1 MAFACHFH
9 VLDDCLQKIMIGIT
23 YKYTL
28 VFTFA
33 FDNVVAPHR
42 GDLELMGFQKLF
54 VVPDHNFQLV
64 FTEK

>member
-42 GDLELMGFQKLF
+42 WDLKLMGFQIFSRKNIIQ
-54 VVPDHNFQLV
+54 VSS
-64 FTEK
+64 K

>member
-33 FDNVVAPHR
+33 FDNVVAPQR
-42 GDLELMGFQKLF
+42 WDLKLMGFQIS
-54 VVPDHNFQLV
+54 
-64 FTEK
+64 